1 MFEWTTGG
9 THCIPHWSWTVKAGE
24 HEGYTLW
31 FVAGGKGSLYLG
43 EECYALS
50 AGDIFFLDYR
60 TGVRG
65 TEDNTDCLRVYYL
78 DFYPREPKA
87 VSSFIRYTRCLSVSF
102 TEKLF

>member
-1 MFEWTTGG
+1 MLQTKTLHLGIELLKYDLFLTKIDRGREMFEWTTGG

-50 AGDIFFLDYR
+50 AGDIFFSII
-60 TGVRG
+60 
-65 TEDNTDCLRVYYL
+65 
-78 DFYPREPKA
+78 EPG
-87 VSSFIRYTRCLSVSF
+87 
-102 TEKLF
+102 